1 MALVNKEE
9 HIRKKRLFSRKSK
22 TPQDKTELKKSIKE
36 LVTKCLAIVIIAY
49 VLFNFIFGIAFLKNN
64 NMAPSVKFG
73 DVALYVR
80 LYQKVKVNDVIFY
93 KDNGVERMG
102 RVIAQSGDEVS
113 ITDDGKISVNGH
125 EREEQFPQAT
135 YAHSSGLTYPYI
147 VPEKS
152 YFVLFDNREEQ
163 TDSRYVGAI
172 SQEEITGIVTTLI
185 RVRDI

>member
-1 MALVNKEE
+1 MEVFNKKE
-9 HIRKKRLFSRKSK
+9 HVRQRGLSSRKSK
-22 TPQDKTELKKSIKE
+22 TPKDKTELKKTIKE
-36 LVTKCLAIVIIAY
+36 LVTKCLAIVIMAY

-80 LYQKVKVNDVIFY
+80 LYQTLKVNDVIVY
-93 KDNGVERMG
+93 NDNGVERMG
-102 RVIAQSGDEVS
+102 RIVAQSGDEVS

-172 SQEEITGIVTTLI
+172 SQEEITGIVITLI

>member
-9 HIRKKRLFSRKSK
+9 HIRKKRMSSRKSPPPK
-22 TPQDKTELKKSIKE
+22 DKTGLKNTIKE
-36 LVTKCLAIVIIAY
+36 LVTKCLAIAIIAY
-49 VLFNFIFGIAFLKNN
+49 LLFNFIFGITFLKNN

-80 LYQKVKVNDVIFY
+80 LYQTVKVNDVIVY
-93 KDNGVERMG
+93 KDNGIERMG
-102 RVIAQSGDEVS
+102 RIIAQSGDEVS

-163 TDSRYVGAI
+163 IDSRYVGAI
-172 SQEEITGIVTTLI
+172 SQKEISGIVTTLI